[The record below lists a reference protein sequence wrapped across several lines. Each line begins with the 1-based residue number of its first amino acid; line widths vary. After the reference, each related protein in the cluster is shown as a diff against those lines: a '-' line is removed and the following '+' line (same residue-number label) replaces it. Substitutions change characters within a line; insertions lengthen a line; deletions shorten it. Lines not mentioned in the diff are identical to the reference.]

1 MGIKVS
7 DNNILYFISIMI
19 MCISCDSG
27 SHVRTYNLPKQNIEE
42 KLQSIKIEESNTGTL
57 VWTKPASW
65 ISSEGSSMRIAS
77 FSVPY
82 KGGVGDLSV
91 IQLSGEG
98 GGLES
103 NVNRWRRQLNMTPIS
118 LEEIEKNINVQSGTL
133 GKYSIIKIVND
144 QTNKAFICAI
154 VPVRNQTLFIKLSM
168 NANYLQDIEEDFISF
183 CSSLNSSN

>member
-1 MGIKVS
+1 M
-7 DNNILYFISIMI
+7 
-19 MCISCDSG
+19 SCDS
-27 SHVRTYNLPKQNIEE
+27 SNHTRTYKLPKQNHEQKSSIVNE
-42 KLQSIKIEESNTGTL
+42 KQDGNGDLKWE
-57 VWTKPASW
+57 KPASW
-65 ISSEGSSMRIAS
+65 TSSEGSSMRIAS

-82 KGGVGDLSV
+82 KGGEGDLSV

-133 GKYSIIKIVND
+133 GKYNLIKIVND
-144 QTNKAFICAI
+144 QTNKAFMCAI
-154 VPVRNQTLFIKLSM
+154 VPVQNQTLFIKLSM